1 MGDDI
6 KILERIIHFTTKRH
20 GVLASNIAN
29 VDTPG
34 YKTRDL
40 DFNYILDAEKHELKA
55 TDKKHIKNSSSS
67 NLEELKIEALPSWG
81 DSNNVELD
89 MEVAKVTENFMMFM
103 GGTTMLSMKFRML
116 KEALRR

>member
-6 KILERIIHFTTKRH
+6 KILERIIYFTTKRH
-20 GVLASNIAN
+20 GVLTSNIAN
-29 VDTPG
+29 SDTPG

-40 DFNYILDAEKHELKA
+40 DFNYILDAEKYELKA
-55 TDKKHIKNSSSS
+55 TNKKHIKNNSSS

-89 MEVAKVTENFMMFM
+89 MEVAKVTENSMMFM

-116 KEALRR
+116 KNALRR

>member
-6 KILERIIHFTTKRH
+6 KILERIIYFSTKRQ

-29 VDTPG
+29 SDTPG
-34 YKTRDL
+34 YKARDL
-40 DFNYILDAEKHELKA
+40 DFNYILDTEKHELKA
-55 TDKKHIKNSSSS
+55 TDKKHIKNSSR

-89 MEVAKVTENFMMFM
+89 MEVAKMTENSMMFM
-103 GGTTMLSMKFRML
+103 GGSTMLSIKFRML